1 MIYKKY
7 GKYIF
12 LLILLLALVGCNLL
26 PTAKRGSEAFTGTEG
41 IVMNFLPNRPPDK
54 IIADATQ
61 LEIPIMIEVRNRGAF
76 PSSEE
81 RAFDRWNENDIIFVS
96 GFDPILFLDWKV
108 DDRSEDTPKALIGRR
123 SLDGKGPLNP
133 EGGYDTIEFVGTLY
147 VDNLKIDRFK
157 PSFLV
162 TACYHYFTRANPT
175 ICIDPEPY
183 SLTGEK
189 KVCQVEDITLSSQG
203 APIAITKVEEEI
215 LKESIQFRIHFKN
228 LGNGEVIKLD
238 SLNKCSPDSD
248 EILDR
253 KDIDLVKISNVR
265 VSGGSITGSCKPTD
279 QGYVRLF
286 ENEGFVICSMPKRDD
301 VKTAYNTPL
310 FIELEYGYR
319 TSISKTVE
327 IINVPTG

>member
-1 MIYKKY
+1 MI
-7 GKYIF
+7 
-12 LLILLLALVGCNLL
+12 
-26 PTAKRGSEAFTGTEG
+26 
-41 IVMNFLPNRPPDK
+41 
-54 IIADATQ
+54 
-61 LEIPIMIEVRNRGAF
+61 IEVRNRGIF

-81 RAFDRWNENDIIFVS
+81 RTFDSWTEDDIIFVS
-96 GFDPILFLDWKV
+96 GFDPVLFDDWEV
-108 DDRSEDTPKALIGRR
+108 DDIREDSPKALIGKR

-133 EGGYDTIEFVGTLY
+133 EGGYDTIEFVGTL
-147 VDNLKIDRFK
+147 DMSNLKIDKFK

-162 TACYHYFTRANPT
+162 TACYHYVTRANPT

-183 SLTGEK
+183 SLTSEK
-189 KVCQVEDITLSSQG
+189 KVCQVEDIVLSSQG

-215 LKESIQFRIHFKN
+215 LKDSIQFRIHFKN

-238 SLNKCSPDSD
+238 SLNKCSPDND

-253 KDIDLVKISNVR
+253 KDIDLVKISDIK
-265 VSGGSITGSCKPTD
+265 VSYETITGSCKPTD
-279 QGYVRLF
+279 QGYARLF
-286 ENEGFVICSMPKRDD
+286 EGEGFVICSMPKRED